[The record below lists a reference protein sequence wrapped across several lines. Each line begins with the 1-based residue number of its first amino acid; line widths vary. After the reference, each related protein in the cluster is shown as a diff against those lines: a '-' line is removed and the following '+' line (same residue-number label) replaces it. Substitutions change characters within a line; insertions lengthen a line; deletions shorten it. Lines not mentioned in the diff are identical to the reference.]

1 MNFKRNFPLAEICT
15 LNIKEI
21 ASYYCEI
28 SDFEDIEEIRSFI
41 SRKNIPFLLLGEGT
55 NIVPTDT
62 FKGLVIQN
70 QIKGIELLD
79 SFTIKVSSGENWH
92 DFVEWTVKN
101 KKYGLE
107 NLALIP
113 GTVGAGPIQNIG
125 AYGSEIGAYIKEVTF
140 YDFHNDK
147 VETFSQKDCN
157 FSYRSVFLRKSLSYL
172 YYL

>member
-1 MNFKRNFPLAEICT
+1 MNFKRNFPLAEICS

-28 SDFEDIEEIRSFI
+28 LDFEDIEEIRSFI

-92 DFVEWTVKN
+92 DFVEWTVLHDLSSW
-101 KKYGLE
+101 GCFMLW
-107 NLALIP
+107 LLLLLTAVILLLIMIC
-113 GTVGAGPIQNIG
+113 V
-125 AYGSEIGAYIKEVTF
+125 
-140 YDFHNDK
+140 
-147 VETFSQKDCN
+147 
-157 FSYRSVFLRKSLSYL
+157 R
-172 YYL
+172 